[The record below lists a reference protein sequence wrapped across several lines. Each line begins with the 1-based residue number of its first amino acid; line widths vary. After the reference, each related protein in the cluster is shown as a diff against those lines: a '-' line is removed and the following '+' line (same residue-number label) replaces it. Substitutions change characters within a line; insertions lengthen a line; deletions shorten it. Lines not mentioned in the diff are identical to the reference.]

1 MFNDQTFTV
10 TGIESDTVR
19 EITGQIVAVDRTTI
33 TASSEVGELEFTV
46 AGPSAL
52 RAGDLIKVTITNAAD
67 AQEVP

>member
-33 TASSEVGELEFTV
+33 TASSEVGELEL
-46 AGPSAL
+46 GL
-52 RAGDLIKVTITNAAD
+52 GTNGGRV
-67 AQEVP
+67 EC